1 VKGSSWR
8 GVRRVLR
15 WSGFYVFVALTWIPI
30 VFVFYWMVA
39 TSVKTFLQNASIP
52 PLLLPWLH
60 FEPTGENWSA
70 MLAETEF
77 WRTGWNSLVVAA
89 GCTALSLG
97 LGVPCAYGIA
107 RWRYRTVAATLLL
120 LRVAP
125 GVVFLVPLFILFT
138 KLGWVD
144 SYRAL
149 ILTHAIVSLPLA
161 TWLLVGFFEDLPRDL
176 DDAARVDGCSAYD
189 HFWRIALPLVKPGLI
204 TAAILSFIASWN
216 NFLFSL
222 ILAQSRTRTLP
233 VILINYMSFE
243 ATQWGKLAA
252 ASTVVTLPVLLLT
265 LLVQRHIVKGLT
277 VGAVKG

>member
-1 VKGSSWR
+1 MR
-8 GVRRVLR
+8 GTSGRGARRALR
-15 WSGFYVFVALTWIPI
+15 WSGFYAFVALTWVPI

-89 GCTALSLG
+89 GCTALSLL
-97 LGVPCAYGIA
+97 LGVPCAYGVA
-107 RWRYRTVAATLLL
+107 RWRYRGLAATLLL

-125 GVVFLVPLFILFT
+125 CVVFLVPWFILFT

-161 TWLLVGFFEDLPRDL
+161 TWLMVGFFEDLPRDL

-222 ILAQSRTRTLP
+222 IVAGFKTRTLP
-233 VILINYMSFE
+233 IAVYNFLSYEEINWGGLTEAATVI
-243 ATQWGKLAA
+243 
-252 ASTVVTLPVLLLT
+252 TLPVLALA
-265 LLVQRHIVKGLT
+265 LLVQKHIVRGLT
-277 VGAVKG
+277 LGAMKG

>member
-1 VKGSSWR
+1 
-8 GVRRVLR
+8 VRAGRVAR
-15 WSGFYVFVALTWIPI
+15 WTGFYAFIGFTWVPI

-52 PLLLPWLH
+52 PLLWPWVD
-60 FEPTGENWSA
+60 FAPTVENWTA
-70 MLAETEF
+70 MLAESEF
-77 WRTGWNSLVVAA
+77 WRTGWNSLVVAV
-89 GCTALSLG
+89 GCTALSLA
-97 LGVPCAYGIA
+97 LGIPCAYGVA
-107 RWRYRTVAATLLL
+107 KWRYRGLAAGLLL
-120 LRVAP
+120 LRIAP
-125 GVVFLVPLFILFT
+125 GVVFLVPWFVLFT

-149 ILTHAIVSLPLA
+149 ILTHAIVSLPLV
-161 TWLLVGFFEDLPRDL
+161 TWLLIGFFEDLPRDL
-176 DDAARVDGCSAYD
+176 DEAARIDGCSAYD
-189 HFWRIALPLVKPGLI
+189 HFWRIALPLVRPGLV

-265 LLVQRHIVKGLT
+265 LVVQRHIVKGLT